1 MYGYNGIMYTDREE
15 VENML
20 DLIDTLLG
28 IIANAIVIYV
38 FVKDIMNNKKK

>member
-1 MYGYNGIMYTDREE
+1 
-15 VENML
+15 ML

>member
-1 MYGYNGIMYTDREE
+1 
-15 VENML
+15 ML

-38 FVKDIMNNKKK
+38 FIKDIMNNKKK

>member
-1 MYGYNGIMYTDREE
+1 MYTDREE